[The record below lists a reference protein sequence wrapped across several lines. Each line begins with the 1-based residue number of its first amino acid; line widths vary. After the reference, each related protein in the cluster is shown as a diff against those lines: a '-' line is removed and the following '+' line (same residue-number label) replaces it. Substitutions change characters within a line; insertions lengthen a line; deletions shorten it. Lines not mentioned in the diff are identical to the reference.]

1 MIWPTYIL
9 VIILGLI
16 IGSFLNVLILR
27 YHTGR
32 SLGGRSGCLT
42 CGQALCW
49 FELVPVLSF
58 ICLKGRCRTC
68 RAKVSWQYPLV
79 ELATASLFVFS
90 AQHFLPSWTVVF
102 FSWLIISLL
111 IVITVYDLR
120 HKIIPE
126 VLVYGFDF
134 LAFIWAIFLSED
146 LISALVAGL
155 IFFGLFGA
163 MWYFSK
169 GTWMGFGD
177 AKLVLGF
184 GFLLG
189 LSAGF
194 SALLWAFVLGAIVGL
209 LLLASSKLKKLP
221 KNWPRFNLKTEVPFA
236 PFLVIGLLL
245 VWLGQ
250 FNLLDVFLF
259 YPAVGF

>member
-1 MIWPTYIL
+1 MIWSTYIL

-49 FELVPVLSF
+49 FELIPVLSF
-58 ICLKGRCRTC
+58 ICLKGHCRTC
-68 RAKVSWQYPLV
+68 RTKISWQYPLV
-79 ELATASLFVFS
+79 ELLTAGLFVFS
-90 AQHFLPSWTVVF
+90 AQHFFPSWSTVV

-120 HKIIPE
+120 HKVIPDS
-126 VLVYGFDF
+126 LVYSFNS
-134 LAFIWAIFLSED
+134 LALIWAIFLGDS
-146 LISALVAGL
+146 LFVALLAGL
-155 IFFGLFGA
+155 IFFSAFWAL
-163 MWYFSK
+163 WYFSH

-177 AKLVLGF
+177 TKLVLGF

-245 VWLGQ
+245 VWLANL
-250 FNLLDVFLF
+250 NLLNVFLF
-259 YPAVGF
+259 